1 VASRNETKERKCEN
15 DQDKT
20 FAICPLFL
28 YSYKVSL
35 EDILEAQ
42 QKATSRKLFG
52 LQEEG
57 VEDGWRKE
65 DLY

>member
-1 VASRNETKERKCEN
+1 
-15 DQDKT
+15 
-20 FAICPLFL
+20 
-28 YSYKVSL
+28 L

-52 LQEEG
+52 LQEED